1 MIRAPRCWL
10 SLSAKQRNTNG
21 GQKTMME
28 VKPMR
33 IPQTSLRQLCW
44 FAVIFL
50 VLAARPTPAQVTG
63 VATIQGVVTDH
74 SDAIVAGAEVT
85 IINLET
91 GVALK
96 SATNDAGLYRLS
108 GL

>member
-1 MIRAPRCWL
+1 
-10 SLSAKQRNTNG
+10 
-21 GQKTMME
+21 ME

-33 IPQTSLRQLCW
+33 VQQTSLRQLCW

-50 VLAARPTPAQVTG
+50 VLAAHPMLAQVTG

-74 SDAIVAGAEVT
+74 SDAIVEGAEVT
-85 IINLET
+85 VTNLET

-96 SATNDAGLYRLS
+96 SVTNDAGLYRLS
-108 GL
+108 GLNPGRYSVEVRAAGFAPAKANE